1 MQPQSSRS
9 RAVLTGA
16 TVLTLA
22 AALAACGS
30 ADGGTAGKSGDAAK
44 GATAAAAV
52 AGGAGGSTGSA
63 SSSAPGSPAAGSGS
77 AAGSSPTAAT
87 GAPPATTPPAPSGK
101 VLMPT
106 GPQAA
111 FGKARDTAAGQIMMT
126 TLTGPKSG
134 VTGKVWVW
142 LPPEYNDPKYA
153 RTGFPV
159 LTLYAGGQSAGYNT
173 WTDNQLPIQEVDA
186 DLAKQ
191 GKAHPFIMI
200 MPVQNLDS
208 NEAKALECAD
218 IPGQPKMGTWMA
230 EDIPDFVRANFR
242 TVKGRDG
249 WGLMGASTG
258 AFCSAKLALQY
269 PDTFKAAVPI
279 DGYFNPDS
287 PLWKGHEA
295 ERQANSP
302 DLLVAQGKADVRML
316 ATAGGGNAYEMK
328 LVKAWVAKAA
338 PPLTVEYYEQPGGKH
353 LTSDF
358 KKMIP
363 DTLQWLSKNLAG
375 PQSD

>member
-1 MQPQSSRS
+1 MQPQSTRV
-9 RAVLTGA
+9 RAALTGA
-16 TVLTLA
+16 AAFALA
-22 AALAACGS
+22 ASLAACGS
-30 ADGGTAGKSGDAAK
+30 TDAGGKGDAAK
-44 GATAAAAV
+44 ASSAK
-52 AGGAGGSTGSA
+52 GGAGTA
-63 SSSAPGSPAAGSGS
+63 SGTPAPGSP
-77 AAGSSPTAAT
+77 T
-87 GAPPATTPPAPSGK
+87 GAPGTPTTTAPNPAGK

-106 GPQAA
+106 GPEAS
-111 FGKARDTAAGQIMMT
+111 FGKARDTAAGQILMT
-126 TLTGPKSG
+126 TLNGPKSG
-134 VTGKVWVW
+134 VSGKVWVW
-142 LPPEYNDPKYA
+142 LPPQYNDPKYA

-173 WTDNQLPIQEVDA
+173 WTDNQLPIQEIDA
-186 DLAKQ
+186 DLAKA

-258 AFCSAKLALQY
+258 AFCSAKLALQH
-269 PDTFKAAVPI
+269 PDKFKAAVPI

-302 DLLVAQGKADVRML
+302 DLLVTQGKAEVKLL
-316 ATAGGGNAYEMK
+316 ATAGGANPFEMK

-338 PPLTVEYYEQPGGKH
+338 PPLSVEYYEQAGGKH

-363 DTLQWLSKNLAG
+363 DTLQWLTRNLAG

>member
-1 MQPQSSRS
+1 MQPQSSRT

-16 TVLTLA
+16 AAFTLA

-30 ADGGTAGKSGDAAK
+30 ADGSADAAK
-44 GATAAAAV
+44 
-52 AGGAGGSTGSA
+52 AGTGSA
-63 SSSAPGSPAAGSGS
+63 SAAPATG
-77 AAGSSPTAAT
+77 SPTAAAPT
-87 GAPPATTPPAPSGK
+87 TTAPPKPPR

-106 GPQAA
+106 GPQATLT
-111 FGKARDTAAGQIMMT
+111 KARDTAAGQIMVT

-134 VTGKVWVW
+134 VSGKVWVW

-173 WTDNQLPIQEVDA
+173 WTDNQLPIQEVNA
-186 DLAKQ
+186 ELSKA

-208 NEAKALECAD
+208 KESRALECAD

-258 AFCSAKLALQY
+258 AFCSAKLALQH
-269 PDTFKAAVPI
+269 PDKFKAAVPI

-287 PLWKGHEA
+287 PLWKGHET
-295 ERQANSP
+295 ERLANSP
-302 DLLVAQGKADVRML
+302 DVMVAQGKADVKIL
-316 ATAGGGNAYEMK
+316 ATAGGADAYEVR
-328 LVKAWVAKAA
+328 LVKAWIAKAA
-338 PPLTVEYYEQPGGKH
+338 PPLSVEYYEQPGGKH

-358 KKMIP
+358 KKVIP
-363 DTLQWLSKNLAG
+363 DALEWFSKNLAA
-375 PQSD
+375 PEAD

>member
-1 MQPQSSRS
+1 MQPQSTRI

-16 TVLTLA
+16 AAFTLA
-22 AALAACGS
+22 ASLAACGS
-30 ADGGTAGKSGDAAK
+30 TDASGKGDTVKGAK
-44 GATAAAAV
+44 GAGTASGTAA
-52 AGGAGGSTGSA
+52 
-63 SSSAPGSPAAGSGS
+63 PGT
-77 AAGSSPTAAT
+77 PTAT
-87 GAPPATTPPAPSGK
+87 GGTTTPPATSNPSGK

-106 GPQAA
+106 GPAA
-111 FGKARDTAAGQIMMT
+111 SFTKARDTAAGQILMT
-126 TLTGPKSG
+126 TLNGPKSG
-134 VTGKVWVW
+134 VSGKVWVW
-142 LPPEYNDPKYA
+142 LPPEYNDPKFA

-173 WTDNQLPIQEVDA
+173 WTDNQLPIQEIDA
-186 DLAKQ
+186 DLAKA

-218 IPGQPKMGTWMA
+218 IPGQPRIGTWMA
-230 EDIPDFVRANFR
+230 EDIPDFVRANYR

-258 AFCSAKLALQY
+258 AFCSAKLALQH
-269 PDTFKAAVPI
+269 PDKFKAAVPI

-302 DLLVAQGKADVRML
+302 ELMVAQGKSDVKLL
-316 ATAGGGNAYEMK
+316 ATAGGANAFEMK

-338 PPLTVEYYEQPGGKH
+338 PPLSVEYYEQAGGKH

-363 DTLQWLSKNLAG
+363 DTLQWLTKNLAG

>member
-1 MQPQSSRS
+1 MQPQSSRF

-30 ADGGTAGKSGDAAK
+30 ADGGNAGKSGDAAK
-44 GATAAAAV
+44 GGTASAA
-52 AGGAGGSTGSA
+52 AGGSS
-63 SSSAPGSPAAGSGS
+63 SSSAPGSPAAGS
-77 AAGSSPTAAT
+77 SSSTTAPATTAPATTAPTT
-87 GAPPATTPPAPSGK
+87 TAPPAPSAPSGK

-111 FGKARDTAAGQIMMT
+111 FTKARDTAAGQITMT

-153 RTGFPV
+153 KTGFPV

-258 AFCSAKLALQY
+258 AFCSAKLALQH
-269 PDTFKAAVPI
+269 PDKFKAAVPI

-287 PLWKGHEA
+287 PLWKGYDG

-316 ATAGGGNAYEMK
+316 ATAGGANAYEMK
-328 LVKAWVAKAA
+328 LVKAWAAKAA
-338 PPLTVEYYEQPGGKH
+338 PPLTVEYWEQPGGKH

>member
-1 MQPQSSRS
+1 MQPQSSRF

-16 TVLTLA
+16 TAFTLA

-30 ADGGTAGKSGDAAK
+30 TDGGNKGDSARAG
-44 GATAAAAV
+44 
-52 AGGAGGSTGSA
+52 AGGAASPAGSSAAASSAPGSSA
-63 SSSAPGSPAAGSGS
+63 PGSSAPGSSAPGSPAAGSTS
-77 AAGSSPTAAT
+77 APAAPTT
-87 GAPPATTPPAPSGK
+87 TAPPAASGK

-106 GPQAA
+106 GPQAT
-111 FGKARDTAAGQIMMT
+111 FGKARDTAAGQIMVT
-126 TLTGPKSG
+126 TLAGPKSG
-134 VTGKVWVW
+134 VSGKVWVW

-218 IPGQPKMGTWMA
+218 IPGQPKIGTWMA

-258 AFCSAKLALQY
+258 AFCSAKLALQH
-269 PDTFKAAVPI
+269 PDKFKAAVPI

-287 PLWKGHEA
+287 PLWKGYEND
-295 ERQANSP
+295 RQANSP
-302 DLLVAQGKADVRML
+302 DLLVSQGKADVRVL
-316 ATAGGGNAYEMK
+316 ATAGGANAYEIK

-338 PPLTVEYYEQPGGKH
+338 APLTVEYYEQPGGKH
-353 LTSDF
+353 LTTDF

>member
-1 MQPQSSRS
+1 MQPQSSRF

-16 TVLTLA
+16 TVFTLA

-30 ADGGTAGKSGDAAK
+30 SDGGSAGTSGDAAK
-44 GATAAAAV
+44 GGTAAAA
-52 AGGAGGSTGSA
+52 ATGGATGSA
-63 SSSAPGSPAAGSGS
+63 SSSAPGSPAAGT
-77 AAGSSPTAAT
+77 SPAAAT
-87 GAPPATTPPAPSGK
+87 GAPATTASPAPSSPSAPSGK

-111 FGKARDTAAGQIMMT
+111 FSKARDTAAGQIMMT

-153 RTGFPV
+153 KTGFPV

-258 AFCSAKLALQY
+258 AFCSAKLALQH
-269 PDTFKAAVPI
+269 PETFKAAVPI

-316 ATAGGGNAYEMK
+316 ATAGGGNGYEMK

>member
-1 MQPQSSRS
+1 MQPQSFRF

-16 TVLTLA
+16 TAFTLA
-22 AALAACGS
+22 AALAACGGP
-30 ADGGTAGKSGDAAK
+30 DGGSAGASGDVAKGGAASSPTAG
-44 GATAAAAV
+44 V
-52 AGGAGGSTGSA
+52 
-63 SSSAPGSPAAGSGS
+63 PEAGSGS
-77 AAGSSPTAAT
+77 SSGSSSAAAAAAPTSTAPT
-87 GAPPATTPPAPSGK
+87 TTAPPAPPSK

-111 FGKARDTAAGQIMMT
+111 FSKARDTAAGQIMMT

-134 VTGKVWVW
+134 VSGKVWVW

-153 RTGFPV
+153 KTGFPV

-173 WTDNQLPIQEVDA
+173 WTDNQLPIQEIDA

-258 AFCSAKLALQY
+258 AFCSAKLALQH

-279 DGYFNPDS
+279 DGYFTPDS
-287 PLWKGHEA
+287 PLWKGHET

-302 DLLVAQGKADVRML
+302 DLLVTQGKADVRML
-316 ATAGGGNAYEMK
+316 ATAGGGNAYETK

-363 DTLQWLSKNLAG
+363 DTLQWLSKNLTG
-375 PQSD
+375 PRSD

>member
-1 MQPQSSRS
+1 MQPQSFRF

-16 TVLTLA
+16 TVFTLA

-30 ADGGTAGKSGDAAK
+30 SDGGSAGKAGDAAK
-44 GATAAAAV
+44 GGSSSAAA
-52 AGGAGGSTGSA
+52 TG
-63 SSSAPGSPAAGSGS
+63 SSSAPGSPT
-77 AAGSSPTAAT
+77 AAGSSSSAAAPAT
-87 GAPPATTPPAPSGK
+87 TAPPATPASSGK

-111 FGKARDTAAGQIMMT
+111 FSKARDTAAGQITMT
-126 TLTGPKSG
+126 TLTGAKSG

-153 RTGFPV
+153 KTGFPV

-230 EDIPDFVRANFR
+230 EDVPDFVRANFR

-258 AFCSAKLALQY
+258 AFCSAKLALQH
-269 PDTFKAAVPI
+269 PDKFKAAVPI
-279 DGYFNPDS
+279 DGYFTPDS
-287 PLWKGHEA
+287 PLWKGYEND
-295 ERQANSP
+295 RQANSP
-302 DLLVAQGKADVRML
+302 DLLVTQGKADVRML
-316 ATAGGGNAYEMK
+316 ATAGGANAYENK

-363 DTLQWLSKNLAG
+363 DTLQWLSKNLEG

>member
-1 MQPQSSRS
+1 MQPQSTRI

-16 TVLTLA
+16 AAFTLA
-22 AALAACGS
+22 ASLAACGS
-30 ADGGTAGKSGDAAK
+30 TDGSGDSAKGGGGTSAATGATADGGTP
-44 GATAAAAV
+44 
-52 AGGAGGSTGSA
+52 
-63 SSSAPGSPAAGSGS
+63 APA
-77 AAGSSPTAAT
+77 PTT
-87 GAPPATTPPAPSGK
+87 TAPPKPSK

-106 GPQAA
+106 GPQAT
-111 FGKARDTAAGQIMMT
+111 FTKARDTNAGQITVT

-134 VTGKVWVW
+134 VSGKVWVW
-142 LPPEYNDPKYA
+142 LPPEYHDPKYA
-153 RTGFPV
+153 KTGFPV

-173 WTDNQLPIQEVDA
+173 WTDNQLPIQEANAELV
-186 DLAKQ
+186 KT
-191 GKAHPFIMI
+191 GKSHPFIMI
-200 MPVQNLDS
+200 MPVQNLES
-208 NEAKALECAD
+208 SEAKALECAD

-258 AFCSAKLALQY
+258 AFCSAKLALQH
-269 PDTFKAAVPI
+269 PDKFKAAVPI

-287 PLWKGHEA
+287 PLWKGHDA
-295 ERQANSP
+295 ERLANSP
-302 DLLVAQGKADVRML
+302 DTMVAQGKADVRIL
-316 ATAGGGNAYEMK
+316 ATAGGANAYEIR

-375 PQSD
+375 PEADQ

>member
-1 MQPQSSRS
+1 MQPQSFRF

-16 TVLTLA
+16 TAFTLA

-30 ADGGTAGKSGDAAK
+30 TDGGNTGDSAKAGAGKGA
-44 GATAAAAV
+44 ATAA
-52 AGGAGGSTGSA
+52 GSTSA
-63 SSSAPGSPAAGSGS
+63 SAPSSAPGSSAPGSPAAGSTSAS
-77 AAGSSPTAAT
+77 AAATPVPAA
-87 GAPPATTPPAPSGK
+87 GSGK

-106 GPQAA
+106 GPQAV

-126 TLTGPKSG
+126 TLAGPKSG
-134 VTGKVWVW
+134 VSGKVWVW

-153 RTGFPV
+153 KTGFPV

-218 IPGQPKMGTWMA
+218 IPGQPKIGTWMA

-258 AFCSAKLALQY
+258 AFCSAKLALQH
-269 PDTFKAAVPI
+269 PDKFKAAVPI

-287 PLWKGHEA
+287 PLWKGYEND
-295 ERQANSP
+295 RQANSP

-316 ATAGGGNAYEMK
+316 ATAGGANAYEMK

-338 PPLTVEYYEQPGGKH
+338 APLTVEYYEQPGGKH
-353 LTSDF
+353 LTTDF

-363 DTLQWLSKNLAG
+363 DTLQWLTKNLAG

>member
-1 MQPQSSRS
+1 MQPQSTRF

-16 TVLTLA
+16 AAFTLA
-22 AALAACGS
+22 ASLAACGS
-30 ADGGTAGKSGDAAK
+30 TDGSGKGDGVKAEGKAGASGTAAPG
-44 GATAAAAV
+44 TP
-52 AGGAGGSTGSA
+52 AGGSTSA
-63 SSSAPGSPAAGSGS
+63 APTSAAPAA
-77 AAGSSPTAAT
+77 
-87 GAPPATTPPAPSGK
+87 PSK

-106 GPQAA
+106 GPPAVLS
-111 FGKARDTAAGQIMMT
+111 KARDTGAGQIMVT
-126 TLTGPKSG
+126 TLNGPKSG
-134 VTGKVWVW
+134 VSGRVWVW
-142 LPPEYNDPKYA
+142 LPPEYNDPKFA

-159 LTLYAGGQSAGYNT
+159 LTLYAGGQSNGYNT
-173 WTDNQLPIQEVDA
+173 WTDNQLPIQEIDA
-186 DLAKQ
+186 ELSKA

-200 MPVQNLDS
+200 MPVQNL
-208 NEAKALECAD
+208 EADEKKALECAD

-258 AFCSAKLALQY
+258 AFCSAKLALQH

-287 PLWKGHEA
+287 PLWKGHDA
-295 ERQANSP
+295 ERLANSP
-302 DLLVAQGKADVRML
+302 DVLVAQGRADVKML
-316 ATAGGGNAYEMK
+316 ATAGGANAYETK

-338 PPLTVEYYEQPGGKH
+338 APLSVEYYEQAGGKH

-363 DTLQWLSKNLAG
+363 DMLQWLTRNLAG
-375 PQSD
+375 PAAD